1 MLFGKHPYAIS
12 PTILPSAIGIS
23 AAIFGGASL
32 VAYSMPK
39 DKMLSAGKMLPAGS
53 ENHDFRW
60 YSSYNMWNDCE
71 ICQKYEQI
79 LKKNKYIDG
88 WLMCGIIQM

>member
-1 MLFGKHPYAIS
+1 MLLYGPGAEMTPGLFSAFQPGKIQ
-12 PTILPSAIGIS
+12 
-23 AAIFGGASL
+23 
-32 VAYSMPK
+32 
-39 DKMLSAGKMLPAGS
+39 PAGS
-53 ENHDFRW
+53 EKHAYRW
-60 YSSYNMWNDCE
+60 YSGYNMWNDCE